1 MVKQYKHDN
10 IAWMEF
16 KFSDSCYQEAKK
28 RLIDQEEMFD
38 LFNPYTSKQYT
49 VQYFYYDNLNVLIF
63 NQKIESSAVRHDSL
77 LSLKIREF
85 FTNFHENFLVIGNL
99 IPYFTKSLI
108 IYK

>member
-1 MVKQYKHDN
+1 MCIRDRYKHDN

-63 NQKIESSAVRHDSL
+63 NQKIE
-77 LSLKIREF
+77 
-85 FTNFHENFLVIGNL
+85 
-99 IPYFTKSLI
+99 
-108 IYK
+108 

>member
-1 MVKQYKHDN
+1 MRIFINENYNKAALNKMVKQYKHDN

-63 NQKIESSAVRHDSL
+63 NQKIE
-77 LSLKIREF
+77 
-85 FTNFHENFLVIGNL
+85 
-99 IPYFTKSLI
+99 
-108 IYK
+108 

>member
-1 MVKQYKHDN
+1 
-10 IAWMEF
+10 MEF

-63 NQKIESSAVRHDSL
+63 NQKIE
-77 LSLKIREF
+77 
-85 FTNFHENFLVIGNL
+85 
-99 IPYFTKSLI
+99 
-108 IYK
+108 